1 MAYSPLLHLCLGC
14 SSPTHYK
21 KKKKKHLQKLGQNVN
36 THLSWLR
43 FNSVGC
49 SFLSLSQRL
58 PGRNTNTVTSLPLLS
73 LISNRCSNTASPQ
86 HRYKGPHANVKSGMK
101 NNGNCQKN
109 SVARLRSIKFNIYVP
124 EVLFGFRCLSFSGS
138 SHVSQLFANEE

>member
-1 MAYSPLLHLCLGC
+1 MAQSPLIHLCLGC
-14 SSPTHYK
+14 SSPTNYK
-21 KKKKKHLQKLGQNVN
+21 KTKRLQKLGQNVN

-49 SFLSLSQRL
+49 SFLSLSQSL

-124 EVLFGFRCLSFSGS
+124 EVLFGFRYLSFSGS